1 MANTFA
7 NHLRLFTDSAHGEAT
22 LGESGRQSP
31 AADPIDRL
39 CRAFTAAT
47 RWKLECLNGTEPAL
61 SSKAQAGRS
70 SHIAWTAPVAKHGT
84 PSSKQGRRWQLSG
97 AAAGEGSP
105 SAPVAEAE
113 ARELAT
119 ALADVVAELM
129 RTQRALN
136 EREAELA
143 AGVPV
148 AAHPKAERHLAERL
162 EAVLQS
168 AAQAVGC
175 QAAGIY
181 LLDAATT
188 ELKVRAQWNLPESR
202 YLDEPRPLRG
212 SMADLE
218 ALAGHAVALE
228 DSTLFGHWNLPE
240 PGFEAAI
247 CVPIASPME
256 LLGTLWVY
264 AADKRPFTDQEV
276 NLVEICAG
284 RIAADLEREILM
296 TETHDTARLK
306 RHWDDAA
313 ERRKTR
319 VPQVAPLVDG
329 WEIAGFSNPAEEA
342 LGEFHD
348 WLVTRDGALAAA
360 VGRVEESHFAAA
372 LSVESLRS
380 AWRAHA
386 HHEPDMG
393 RLLGLVN
400 DDLWS
405 GSAQTA
411 PAHLI
416 GLHLIDDGR
425 ISWASAGKTSGLLL
439 QLQAGDRRGGATS
452 LNPATLLGTTPLP
465 PGATLTS
472 GGIVVPTK
480 PGITDLATFGDAAR
494 FFGDTQAL
502 GIDSELRYEA
512 AARRLLPGDIL
523 VLTSSLAQADA
534 LIAAAKS
541 GKLPGLHAERSGR
554 RSCREWLEVFRV
566 LLQATDERLKPAALV
581 VVRRTR

>member
-7 NHLRLFTDSAHGEAT
+7 NHLRLFSDPAHDDAT
-22 LGESGRQSP
+22 RQQVKV
-31 AADPIDRL
+31 DPVDRL

-47 RWKLECLNGTEPAL
+47 RWKLECLSGHDAPLGGST
-61 SSKAQAGRS
+61 QARS
-70 SHIAWTAPVAKHGT
+70 SHIAWSAPVAPHA
-84 PSSKQGRRWQLSG
+84 KQAAKTGRRWQLSG
-97 AAAGEGSP
+97 LDVDDTPATGDGHGPIAETEARDLAAAL
-105 SAPVAEAE
+105 AE
-113 ARELAT
+113 
-119 ALADVVAELM
+119 VVAELQ
-129 RTQRALN
+129 RTQRALH

-148 AAHPKAERHLAERL
+148 AAHPQGQRHLAERL

-175 QAAGIY
+175 TAAGIY
-181 LLDAATT
+181 LLDAGTS
-188 ELKVRAQWNLPESR
+188 ELKVRAQWNLPAER
-202 YLDEPRPLRG
+202 YLEPARPLRG
-212 SMADLE
+212 AMADLE

-240 PGFEAAI
+240 QGYEAAI

-256 LLGTLWVY
+256 LLGTLWVF
-264 AADKRPFTDQEV
+264 ADTKRPFTDQEV

-284 RIAADLEREILM
+284 RVAADLEREILM
-296 TETHDTARLK
+296 SETSDTARLK

-329 WEIAGFSNPAEEA
+329 WEIAGWSSPAEEA

-360 VGRVEESHFAAA
+360 VGRVEDSHFAAA
-372 LSVESLRS
+372 LSIESVRS

-393 RLLGLVN
+393 RLLALIN

-405 GSAQTA
+405 CSVESNA
-411 PAHLI
+411 AHLI

-425 ISWASAGKTSGLLL
+425 IAWSSAGRTSGLLL
-439 QLQAGDRRGGATS
+439 QLQAGDRRGGSGGVTGSIITS
-452 LNPATLLGTTPLP
+452 GTSTTPLP
-465 PGATLTS
+465 PNTTVTS
-472 GGIVVPTK
+472 SGLVVPAK
-480 PGITDLATFGDAAR
+480 PVISELPGFGDAVR
-494 FFGDTQAL
+494 FFGDTPSL
-502 GIDSELRYEA
+502 GLDSEQRYETA
-512 AARRLLPGDIL
+512 SRRLLPGDML
-523 VLTSSLAQADA
+523 VLTTSSQQADT
-534 LIAAAKS
+534 LAAAARG
-541 GKLPGLHAERSGR
+541 GKLPNVGR
-554 RSCREWLEVFRV
+554 RSCREWLEAFRT
-566 LLQATDERLKPAALV
+566 LLGSSDRGLRPAALV

>member
-7 NHLRLFTDSAHGEAT
+7 NHLRLFSDLAHGE
-22 LGESGRQSP
+22 GRREP
-31 AADPIDRL
+31 ELADPVDRL

-47 RWKLECLNGTEPAL
+47 RWKLECLSGTEPAP
-61 SSKAQAGRS
+61 GRS
-70 SHIAWTAPVAKHGT
+70 SHIAWTAPVT
-84 PSSKQGRRWQLSG
+84 PTGKASRRWQLSG
-97 AAAGEGSP
+97 VANAGA
-105 SAPVAEAE
+105 SATSPVAEEE
-113 ARELAT
+113 ARNLAS
-119 ALADVVAELM
+119 ALADIVAELM

-143 AGVPV
+143 AGVPLIP
-148 AAHPKAERHLAERL
+148 HPKAERHLAERL

-175 QAAGIY
+175 RAAGIY
-181 LLDAATT
+181 LLDAGTS
-188 ELKVRAQWNLPESR
+188 ELKVRAQWNLPAER
-202 YLDEPRPLRG
+202 YLDAPRPLRG
-212 SMADLE
+212 AMADLE

-228 DSTLFGHWNLPE
+228 DATLFDHWNLPE
-240 PGFEAAI
+240 PNFEAAI

-256 LLGTLWVY
+256 LLGTLWVF
-264 AADKRPFTDQEV
+264 ADEKRAFTDQEV

-284 RIAADLEREILM
+284 RVAADLEREILM

-329 WEIAGFSNPAEEA
+329 WEIAGWSSPAEES

-360 VGRVEESHFAAA
+360 VGRVEDSHFAAA
-372 LSVESLRS
+372 LSVEALRS

-393 RLLGLVN
+393 RLLSLVN

-405 GSAQTA
+405 GSAETV

-425 ISWASAGKTSGLLL
+425 ITWASAGRTSGLLL
-439 QLQAGDRRGGATS
+439 QLQAGDRRTAADT
-452 LNPATLLGTTPLP
+452 AI
-465 PGATLTS
+465 TS
-472 GGIVVPTK
+472 GGILLPGK
-480 PGITDLATFGDAAR
+480 PAITDLTAFGDAAR
-494 FFGDTQAL
+494 YFGDTLSL
-502 GIDSELRYEA
+502 GIESDVRYEA
-512 AARRLLPGDIL
+512 CARRLLPGDIL
-523 VLTSSLAQADA
+523 VLTNSAAQAEA
-534 LIAAAKS
+534 LTTAARA
-541 GKLPGLHAERSGR
+541 GKLPGVGR
-554 RSCREWLEVFRV
+554 RSCREWLEAFR
-566 LLQATDERLKPAALV
+566 LLLHSTDELLRPAALV

>member
-7 NHLRLFTDSAHGEAT
+7 NHLRLFTDSAHGEGN
-22 LGESGRQSP
+22 LGESGRDST
-31 AADPIDRL
+31 AVDPVDRL

-47 RWKLECLNGTEPAL
+47 RWKLECLSGTEPTP
-61 SSKAQAGRS
+61 GRS
-70 SHIAWTAPVAKHGT
+70 SHIAWTAPLAKHAT
-84 PSSKQGRRWQLSG
+84 QTAKTSRRWQLSG
-97 AAAGEGSP
+97 LPPAEVAAASP
-105 SAPVAEAE
+105 IAEAE
-113 ARELAT
+113 ARDLAT

-148 AAHPKAERHLAERL
+148 APHPRAERHLAERL

-175 QAAGIY
+175 KAAGIY
-181 LLDAATT
+181 LLDAGTS
-188 ELKVRAQWNLPESR
+188 ELKVRAQWNLPAAR
-202 YLDEPRPLRG
+202 YLDPPRPLRG
-212 SMADLE
+212 AMADLE

-228 DSTLFGHWNLPE
+228 DATLFDHWNLPE
-240 PGFEAAI
+240 PNFEAAI

-264 AADKRPFTDQEV
+264 ADEKRAFTDQEV

-284 RIAADLEREILM
+284 RVAADLEREILM

-329 WEIAGFSNPAEEA
+329 WEIAGWSSPAEEA

-360 VGRVEESHFAAA
+360 VGRVEDSHFAAA
-372 LSVESLRS
+372 LSIESLRS

-393 RLLGLVN
+393 RLLGFVN

-405 GSAQTA
+405 GSAESV
-411 PAHLI
+411 PAHMI

-425 ISWASAGKTSGLLL
+425 ISWASAGRTSGLLL
-439 QLQAGDRRGGATS
+439 QLQAGDRRGTATS
-452 LNPATLLGTTPLP
+452 LLGTTPLP
-465 PGATLTS
+465 PGSTLTS

-480 PGITDLATFGDAAR
+480 PAITDLAAFGDAAR
-494 FFGDTQAL
+494 FFGDTPSL
-502 GIDSELRYEA
+502 GLEPEMRYEA
-512 AARRLLPGDIL
+512 TARRLLPGDIL
-523 VLTSSLAQADA
+523 VLTNSPAQADA
-534 LIAAAKS
+534 LIAAARA
-541 GKLPGLHAERSGR
+541 GKLPGVGR
-554 RSCREWLEVFRV
+554 RSCREWLEAFRQ
-566 LLQATDERLKPAALV
+566 LLMATDDKLRPAALV